1 MEGLIFGILQYQINI
16 FLSTNSLRKQK
27 EISLEN
33 LHLNIEPYK
42 GNLRFKLKTL
52 HVSTCPKSLG
62 KLQCSTVS
70 CT

>member
-1 MEGLIFGILQYQINI
+1 MEGLIFGILRYQINI

-33 LHLNIEPYK
+33 LYLNIGPYK
-42 GNLRFKLKTL
+42 GNLCFKLKTL

-62 KLQCSTVS
+62 KLQCSTL
-70 CT
+70 